1 MDRSGRT
8 GSAPHPAARHPEDT
22 KDGTVDGTV
31 DEASHG
37 AARRWTVRIL
47 VLVVGLVVLAVGVGL
62 GPRHYAK
69 EGLGVTAL
77 VGFALLTAG
86 LVAAVWASLRILGAV
101 RRRWWVLVI
110 PLLLVA
116 TYLSLW
122 TLGQAV
128 AASYP
133 PRPALGERTPADLG
147 MTYRDVSFPSGDGVD
162 LAGWYVPTRNGAAV
176 ALMHGAGSTR
186 SDVLEHAAVLAEN
199 GYGVLLFDARGHGE
213 SEGPGHDFGWYG
225 ESDVRGAV
233 DFLTEQ
239 PKVSPARV
247 GLVGLSMGGESA
259 IGAAGVDDRV
269 AAVVAEGATHRVAAD
284 KGYLAEAYGAR
295 GELQQRIDSVTYGLT
310 DLLSTAPQPDP
321 LRQSVSSAATR
332 PEPADFLLIAGGG
345 VPEEGEAAGYIQDA
359 ASDAVQTWTVPD
371 AGHTQGLDAAPAEWE
386 ERVVAFLDDSLGQ
399 GITDGRRPASG

>member
-1 MDRSGRT
+1 
-8 GSAPHPAARHPEDT
+8 
-22 KDGTVDGTV
+22 
-31 DEASHG
+31 
-37 AARRWTVRIL
+37 VRIL
-47 VLVVGLVVLAVGVGL
+47 VLVAGLAVLAVGVGL

-69 EGLGVTAL
+69 EGLSVTAL
-77 VGFALLTAG
+77 VGFVLLAAG
-86 LVAAVWASLRILGAV
+86 LVAAVWASLRILGSV

-147 MTYRDVSFPSGDGVD
+147 MSYQEVSFPSDDGVE

-186 SDVLEHAAVLAEN
+186 SGVLEHAAVLAGH

-213 SEGPGHDFGWYG
+213 SEGQGQDFGWWG
-225 ESDVRGAV
+225 ESDARGAV

-239 PKVSPARV
+239 PRVSPARV

-259 IGAAGVDDRV
+259 IGAAGADDRV
-269 AAVVAEGATHRVAAD
+269 AAVVAEGATNRVAAD

-295 GELQQRIDSVTYGLT
+295 GEVQQRIDAVTYGLT
-310 DLLSTAPQPDP
+310 DLLSAAPRPDP
-321 LRQSVSSAATR
+321 LRESVSSAATR
-332 PEPADFLLIAGGG
+332 PDPTDFLLIAGGEM
-345 VPEEGEAAGYIQDA
+345 PEEGQAAEYIQDA

-371 AGHTQGLDAAPAEWE
+371 SGHTQGLDMAPAEWE
-386 ERVVAFLDDSLGQ
+386 ERVVAFLDDALG
-399 GITDGRRPASG
+399 R

>member
-1 MDRSGRT
+1 MDWSGR
-8 GSAPHPAARHPEDT
+8 
-22 KDGTVDGTV
+22 V
-31 DEASHG
+31 
-37 AARRWTVRIL
+37 L
-47 VLVVGLVVLAVGVGL
+47 VLLAGLVVLAVGVGL

-77 VGFALLTAG
+77 VGFVLLAAG
-86 LVAAVWASLRILGAV
+86 LAAAVWASLRILGAV

-133 PRPALGERTPADLG
+133 PRPELGERTPADLG
-147 MTYRDVSFPSGDGVD
+147 VTYRDVSFPSSDGVD

-176 ALMHGAGSTR
+176 VLMHGAGSTR
-186 SDVLEHAAVLAEN
+186 SGVLEHAAVLAAN

-213 SEGPGHDFGWYG
+213 SEGQGQDFGWYG
-225 ESDVRGAV
+225 ESDARGAV
-233 DFLTEQ
+233 DFLTGQ

-259 IGAAGVDDRV
+259 IGAAGADDRV

-284 KGYLAEAYGAR
+284 KGYLAAAYGAR
-295 GELQQRIDSVTYGLT
+295 GELQQRIDSITYGLT
-310 DLLSTAPQPDP
+310 DLLSAAPQPDP
-321 LRQSVSSAATR
+321 LRQSVSGAATR
-332 PEPADFLLIAGGG
+332 PEPTDFLLIAGARM
-345 VPEEGEAAGYIQDA
+345 PEEGEAAEYIQDA
-359 ASDAVQTWTVPD
+359 ASDVVQTWTVPG
-371 AGHTQGLDAAPAEWE
+371 AGHIQGLDVAPAEWE
-386 ERVVAFLDDSLGQ
+386 ERVVAFLDDSLG
-399 GITDGRRPASG
+399 R